1 MHKRDYLVKQFEEFA
16 KVMAILLGLKR
27 EDNYSELNDLINES
41 VKKYTSTEID
51 FVESL
56 INENL
61 IDILTTEKKLND
73 EQLKI
78 LADLLYEKA
87 EYYSMTQQNQALN
100 NDGINCYK
108 KSYLIYLFLKEH
120 ATLTY
125 SLDMHYKLEILS
137 KMKL

>member
-1 MHKRDYLVKQFEEFA
+1 MHKRDYLVKQFEEFG

-27 EDNYSELNDLINES
+27 ESNSSELNNLISES

-61 IDILTTEKKLND
+61 IDILTSEKKLND

-87 EYYSMTQQNQALN
+87 EYYSITQQNQALN
-100 NDGINCYK
+100 SDAINCYK

>member
-1 MHKRDYLVKQFEEFA
+1 MHKRDYLVKQFEEFG

-27 EDNYSELNDLINES
+27 DGNHPKLSELINES
-41 VKKYTSTEID
+41 VKKYTNTEIN
-51 FVESL
+51 FVES
-56 INENL
+56 INDDKL
-61 IDILTTEKKLND
+61 TDVLTTDKKLND

-87 EYYSMTQQNQALN
+87 EFYTGTKQNQALDSN
-100 NDGINCYK
+100 AINCYK
-108 KSYLIYLFLKEH
+108 KAHLIYLFLKEH

-137 KMKL
+137 KMDL